1 MPMEETAATPD
12 PRVAL
17 LFTRYPVATET
28 FLHREVDALK
38 ALGGCWD
45 VLALWPLH
53 GAGPERRATH
63 TFGYG
68 HLLLLLWWIPYWT
81 IRKPRAMRRIA
92 ESILTARAPNP
103 VNFFENLLG
112 LGYALVRARMMERRY
127 THTHAVWASAPAAA
141 AWALHELVGLPY
153 SMAGHAY
160 DLYEDGGDGWL
171 EVKLRETAF
180 IRTST
185 EAGLRRWRQL
195 GAPASRLVVIR
206 RGLPELP
213 PFAGRPRPV
222 PPYRLLAVGRMV
234 EKMGYNRLLDALDR
248 LRQSGLPFQ
257 ATLVGRGPLLGAIR
271 QRCTD
276 LGLTEQVQF
285 TGSLSYAEVEAC
297 YREADLFLFTGVIAR
312 SGDRAGFPNAIG
324 EAMAWGVPVCAT
336 PVGAVG
342 EGLVDGQ
349 TGLIARTPAEAAE
362 KVEALLRS
370 PVDYGRIRMEARQ
383 WAEDNFDARVNMRT
397 FADTLFR
404 AHRQSRAGGAGS
416 RKYR

>member
-1 MPMEETAATPD
+1 MLMEEAAATPD

-17 LFTRYPVATET
+17 LFTRYPVPTET
-28 FLHREVDALK
+28 FLHREVEALK
-38 ALGGCWD
+38 GLGGYWD

-53 GAGPERRATH
+53 GAPAEQRATH
-63 TFGYG
+63 TFRYG
-68 HLLLLLWWIPYWT
+68 HLLFLLWWIPYWAM
-81 IRKPRAMRRIA
+81 RKPRAMRRIA

-103 VNFFENLLG
+103 VNFLENLLG
-112 LGYALVRARMMERRY
+112 LGYALVRARTMGKRY

-171 EVKLRETAF
+171 EVKLKEAAF

-185 EAGLRRWRQL
+185 DAGFRRWLQL
-195 GAPASRLVVIR
+195 GAEASCLMVIR

-213 PFAGRPRPV
+213 SFPERVMPTAPFAF
-222 PPYRLLAVGRMV
+222 LAVGRMV
-234 EKMGYNRLLDALDR
+234 EKMGYDVLLEVLHR
-248 LRQSGLPFQ
+248 LRRAGIPFR
-257 ATLVGRGPLLGAIR
+257 AKLVGCGPLLGTVR
-271 QRCTD
+271 QRCRD
-276 LGLTEQVQF
+276 LGLEKAVHF
-285 TGSLSYAEVEAC
+285 TGGLSYGEVEAC

-342 EGLVDGQ
+342 EGILDGQ
-349 TGLIARTPAEAAE
+349 TGLIARNPAEAAE
-362 KVEALLRS
+362 KVEALLSR
-370 PVDYGRIRMEARQ
+370 PADYRRIRLEARR
-383 WAEDNFDARVNMRT
+383 WAEDNFDARVNMQA
-397 FADTLFR
+397 FVETLFK
-404 AHRQSRAGGAGS
+404 AHRQSRGEGAGS
-416 RKYR
+416 RRCR